1 MRVDIKV
8 RLLSDGEIA
17 MGPGKAD
24 LLEAI
29 HETGSISGA
38 ARRMDMS
45 YRRAWLLV
53 GVMNRCFHAPLV
65 QSAVGGQKGG
75 GAHLSD
81 TGLAVLSRFR
91 CVQAAAEAAA
101 QAGLDGLTS
110 LLRADAVPA
119 GALPAPVEASP
130 PSAPPVPAE
139 DSPPRPARKRASK
152 RPMD

>member
-53 GVMNRCFHAPLV
+53 GVMNRCFRAPLV
-65 QSAVGGQKGG
+65 QSAVGGQRGG
-75 GAHLSD
+75 GAHLSE
-81 TGLAVLSRFR
+81 TGLAVLARFR
-91 CVQAAAEAAA
+91 AVQAAAEAAA
-101 QAGLDGLTS
+101 QEGLAGFTS
-110 LLRADAVPA
+110 LLRDDAAAVEVAA
-119 GALPAPVEASP
+119 GAGATGPREAAAPAPGK
-130 PSAPPVPAE
+130 PARLKT
-139 DSPPRPARKRASK
+139 PKRPA
-152 RPMD
+152 D